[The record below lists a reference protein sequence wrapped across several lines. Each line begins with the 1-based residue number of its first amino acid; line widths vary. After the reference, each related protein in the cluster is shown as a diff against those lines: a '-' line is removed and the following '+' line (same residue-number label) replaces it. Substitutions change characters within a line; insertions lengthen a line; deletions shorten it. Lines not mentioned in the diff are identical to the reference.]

1 MKCMGGKEPPP
12 LRNMTYTE
20 RALHIV
26 DRQLK
31 VAARD
36 GSDAHSRNIRFTSG
50 GYIYCDGNRI
60 GRDAAV
66 QMLAFQLEQ
75 EDQLAEQPQK
85 TAKTPAGPITWDKLN
100 QATQDFFFRLGEQI
114 QSATKDASNSCG
126 ARFGHDIPRISLQD
140 APRLTNLKKAGLF
153 VTREGAKKSHK
164 VIFLTEA
171 GQAIWA
177 AHT

>member
-1 MKCMGGKEPPP
+1 MECIGGKEPPSFQ
-12 LRNMTYTE
+12 NMTYTE

-36 GSDAHSRNIRFTSG
+36 GSDAHSRDIRFTSG
-50 GYIYCDGNRI
+50 GYIYHDGNRI

-66 QMLAFQLEQ
+66 QMLACQLEQ
-75 EDQLAEQPQK
+75 EDRHAEQPYEA
-85 TAKTPAGPITWDKLN
+85 AKTPADSMTWDKLN

-114 QSATKDASNSCG
+114 QSATKDASNDCG
-126 ARFGHDIPRISLQD
+126 ARLGHAIPRISLQD
-140 APRLTNLKKAGLF
+140 APRLTNLKKAGLL

-164 VIFLTEA
+164 MICLTET
-171 GQAIWA
+171 GRAIWA
-177 AHT
+177 AHV